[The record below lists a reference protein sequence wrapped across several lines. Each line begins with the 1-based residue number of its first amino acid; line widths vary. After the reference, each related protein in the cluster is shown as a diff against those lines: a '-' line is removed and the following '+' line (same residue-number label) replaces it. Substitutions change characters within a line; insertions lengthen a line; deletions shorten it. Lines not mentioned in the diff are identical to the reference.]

1 MFNDTL
7 LNNMSLYDNYE
18 QEDISEKIEMLHL
31 NRIKDIIFSNEE
43 YVDSE
48 NNISGGEKQK
58 INLARVLLQ
67 NKPYLFLD
75 EVAAAYDLE
84 SYKAVLQAL
93 LKNEQLTIINI
104 EHKVPKEMLD
114 LYDEVI
120 VLKYGEIEEIYR
132 TEQEKLEFAKELN

>member
-75 EVAAAYDLE
+75 EVAAYDLE